1 MTPCAELPLPL
12 ASTSPWLK
20 VQENTTNFL
29 HGYKLFFCC
38 RLSRL
43 CALSGQ
49 KLRTQ
54 QIFNRHLLNG
64 KFHMELPS
72 NLTGSQFPR
81 SIYPN
86 EEKMDTDQFR
96 CFFFFSFCRTI
107 SILPAWN
114 VSKHSKSH
122 SDAASDESKLDQ
134 ACLFFPLPKWFL
146 YQNLMEIDI
155 NLISKRWRW
164 KEDSGK
170 GRV

>member
-96 CFFFFSFCRTI
+96 CFFFFLFVGQFQYYLLEMSPNIQKVTLM
-107 SILPAWN
+107 LP
-114 VSKHSKSH
+114 
-122 SDAASDESKLDQ
+122 
-134 ACLFFPLPKWFL
+134 
-146 YQNLMEIDI
+146 LM
-155 NLISKRWRW
+155 
-164 KEDSGK
+164 
-170 GRV
+170 RVN